1 MDRSLMASLS
11 RFIDEAGVEELRRKK
26 EELLQAL
33 ERERIG
39 RGTVRSDVMRV
50 VRWIDEELLLR
61 AGLAQRHSKRR

>member
-1 MDRSLMASLS
+1 MDRALMASLS

>member
-1 MDRSLMASLS
+1 MDRALMASLS

-50 VRWIDEELLLR
+50 VSWIDEELLLR